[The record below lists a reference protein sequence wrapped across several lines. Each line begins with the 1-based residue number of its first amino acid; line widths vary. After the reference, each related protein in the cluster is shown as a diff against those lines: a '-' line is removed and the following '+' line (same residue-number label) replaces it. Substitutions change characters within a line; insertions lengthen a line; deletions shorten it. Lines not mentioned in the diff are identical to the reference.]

1 MKKYL
6 KDIILGGQDGLVNVF
21 GIILAMASATHDVR
35 LVIISGLAATFAE
48 SLSMAGVGYTSTRAL
63 RDYYNSKLKEEKDES
78 VHNVEEAKEEIRN
91 IYVKKGFK
99 GTLLNR
105 IVQKIT
111 SDRKVMVGTMMKE
124 ELNLSLEGFESPLK
138 NAAIIGFAAIVGS
151 LIPLVPFFFF
161 DSVMAGVIA
170 AVVISTISLFVT
182 GAIKAEVTVGSWL
195 KEGIELAVV
204 GMGIAL
210 ISYGIGFFLQNV

>member
-21 GIILAMASATHDVR
+21 GIILAMASATQDVR
-35 LVIISGLAATFAE
+35 MVVISGLAATFAE
-48 SLSMAGVGYTSTRAL
+48 SLSMTGVGYTSTKAL
-63 RDYYNSKLKEEKDES
+63 KDYYHSKLKEEKHES
-78 VHNVEEAKEEIRN
+78 VHHVDEAKDEIRS
-91 IYVKKGFK
+91 IYLKKGFK

-111 SDRKVMVGTMMKE
+111 SDRKVMVDTMMKE
-124 ELNLSLEGFESPLK
+124 ELNLSLEGFESPLR

-151 LIPLVPFFFF
+151 LIPLVPFFFV
-161 DSVMAGVIA
+161 DNIMVAVIA
-170 AVVISTISLFVT
+170 AVMLSTVSLFLT
-182 GAIKAEVTVGSWL
+182 GAIKAKVTVGNWL
-195 KEGIELAVV
+195 REGIELALV

-210 ISYGIGFFLQNV
+210 VSYGIGYVLQYV